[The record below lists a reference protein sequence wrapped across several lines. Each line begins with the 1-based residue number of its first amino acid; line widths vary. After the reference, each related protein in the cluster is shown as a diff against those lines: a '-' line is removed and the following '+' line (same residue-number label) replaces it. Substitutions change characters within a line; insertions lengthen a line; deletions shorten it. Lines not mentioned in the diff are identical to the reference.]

1 MRAFNKCGP
10 QLVFS
15 HSTQRWHQLP
25 SDKLGN
31 RQRVLT
37 RMRVTSLELRS
48 REVTRENFAQ
58 FGQLVMWQED
68 GMLYSEE
75 KEARLDIASG
85 QPRLYIMRLR
95 NNSDKEINFTEM
107 NFHANSTQTLG
118 SLKDEY
124 WYLAVASATFSEED
138 FPQLD
143 SIQAFRIPGTT
154 FVNLNRGTWH
164 AGPLFLGERDFL
176 NLELTDTN
184 VTDRFC
190 HHYSQEGVK
199 FTVL

>member
-37 RMRVTSLELRS
+37 RMRVTSVELRS

-58 FGQLVMWQED
+58 FGQVWRHFIHCNMNLKCAPKLVMWQED
-68 GMLYSEE
+68 GVLYSEE

-118 SLKDEY
+118 SLKDDY
-124 WYLAVASATFSEED
+124 WWEATSTFILWDFTIFQVSSGSFSYILRRG
-138 FPQLD
+138 FSTAWLY
-143 SIQAFRIPGTT
+143 SSFSYSRYRTRSTFR
-154 FVNLNRGTWH
+154 F
-164 AGPLFLGERDFL
+164 
-176 NLELTDTN
+176 
-184 VTDRFC
+184 
-190 HHYSQEGVK
+190 
-199 FTVL
+199 